1 MDHHGTVYTLPIVGP
16 NLLQLLGKTPTTYQ
30 ANLLHIQRKFII
42 GTADEC
48 PKRDLQITKAAM
60 LR

>member
-1 MDHHGTVYTLPIVGP
+1 MALSTHCH
-16 NLLQLLGKTPTTYQ
+16 LLQLLGKTPTTYQ